1 MKILLTAFEP
11 FGGEKIN
18 PAQEAV
24 KLIPDHLDGAEIIK
38 LTAPTVFGAAGDTV
52 ASAIREIKPDAVVCV
67 GQAGGRTGI
76 TPERVAINIED
87 ATIPDNAGVTPAD
100 RPILP
105 NGPAAYFATLPVKA
119 MVQAIRDIGLPASLS
134 NSAGTFVCNHLM
146 FRVLHLLN
154 TECPGIWG
162 GFIHVPFLPEQA
174 AAQAKPT
181 PSMELTDIVRGLEAA
196 LIAVSQH
203 LGKAK

>member
-24 KLIPDHLDGAEIIK
+24 KLIPDQLNGADIIK
-38 LTAPTVFGAAGDTV
+38 LTVPTVFGAAGDTV
-52 ASAIREIKPDAVVCV
+52 AAAIRELAPNAVVCI
-67 GQAGGRTGI
+67 GQAGGRLGI
-76 TPERVAINIED
+76 TPERVAINMED
-87 ATIPDNAGVTPAD
+87 ATIPDNAGVTPVD

-105 NGPAAYFATLPVKA
+105 DAPAAYFATLPIKA
-119 MVQAIRDIGLPASLS
+119 MVQAIKDIGLPASLS

-146 FRVLHLLN
+146 FRVLHLIY
-154 TECPGIWG
+154 TEYPGMMG

-174 AAQAKPT
+174 AAQSKPA
-181 PSMELTDIVRGLEAA
+181 PSMELNDIVHGLQAA
-196 LIAVSQH
+196 LIA
-203 LGKAK
+203 LA